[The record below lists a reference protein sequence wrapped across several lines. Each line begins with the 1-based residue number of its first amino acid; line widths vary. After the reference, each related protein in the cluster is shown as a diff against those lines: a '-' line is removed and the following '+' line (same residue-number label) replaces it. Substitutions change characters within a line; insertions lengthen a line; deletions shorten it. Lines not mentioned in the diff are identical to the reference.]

1 MGLEVTVQG
10 GTLMHE
16 FESFRDVQR
25 RQQRAANLVDAA
37 AKIPRNLLRQWL
49 GWRLCG
55 IHEVIF

>member
-16 FESFRDVQR
+16 FESFRDIQC

-37 AKIPRNLLRQWL
+37 AKIPRNLLR
-49 GWRLCG
+49 
-55 IHEVIF
+55 